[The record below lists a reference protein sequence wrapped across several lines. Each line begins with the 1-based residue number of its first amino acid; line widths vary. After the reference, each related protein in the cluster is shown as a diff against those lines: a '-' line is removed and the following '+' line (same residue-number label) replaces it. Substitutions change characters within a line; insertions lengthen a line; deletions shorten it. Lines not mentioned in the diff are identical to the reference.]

1 MQSPFMICFAAGI
14 LLLQV
19 AITSLGAAMGD
30 TEMRDDI
37 SGGESRQSID
47 CECLPK

>member
-1 MQSPFMICFAAGI
+1 MMCFAAGI

-19 AITSLGAAMGD
+19 AITSLSAAMGD

-37 SGGESRQSID
+37 NNGESQ
-47 CECLPK
+47 